1 MAHALR
7 YLILALCCGGV
18 LSAAEPAPAGAQ
30 AVRFTVFSPRAVN
43 GLTFTP
49 QAGQAPKPLVL
60 YPTAR
65 SPRYDYVGAMPLRI
79 TDAKTNTVVAEAT
92 VPREITSALLLLVP
106 LDPAPAAGLRY
117 QTYVLDDT
125 AARQPA
131 GSLAI
136 INFSGLELAGTLDGK
151 PLALTPGLNAATP
164 LGRSA
169 ALTLRTT
176 VKNRTYQAYAGNVE
190 LGKNERALLLL
201 LPPFYRGS
209 LEVQSRLLIDAPG
222 GVRGAGGRP

>member
-1 MAHALR
+1 MAYALR
-7 YLILALCCGGV
+7 YLILTLCCGGV
-18 LSAAEPAPAGAQ
+18 LSAVEPAPAGAQ

-43 GLTFTP
+43 GLTFTSRP
-49 QAGQAPKPLVL
+49 GQAPKHLVL

-65 SPRYDYVGAMPLRI
+65 SPRYDYLGSMPLRI
-79 TDAKTNTVVAEAT
+79 TDAQTNTVVAEAT

-106 LDPAPAAGLRY
+106 LEPAPAAGLRY

-131 GSLAI
+131 GTLAI
-136 INFSGLELAGTLDGK
+136 INFSGLELAGTIDGK
-151 PLALTPGLNAATP
+151 PLALTAGLNAATP
-164 LGRSA
+164 LVRSA
-169 ALTLRTT
+169 ALTLRAT

-222 GVRGAGGRP
+222 GIRGGAGRP

>member
-7 YLILALCCGGV
+7 YLILALCGGGF
-18 LSAAEPAPAGAQ
+18 LSAAEPAPAGSQ
-30 AVRFTVFSPRAVN
+30 AVRFKVFSPRAVN

-49 QAGQAPKPLVL
+49 RPGQAPKHLVL

-65 SPRYDYVGAMPLRI
+65 SPRYDYLGSMPLRI
-79 TDAKTNTVVAEAT
+79 TDAQTNTVVAEAT

-106 LDPAPAAGLRY
+106 LEPAPATGLRY

-131 GSLAI
+131 GTLAI
-136 INFSGLELAGTLDGK
+136 INFSGLELAGTLAGK
-151 PLALTPGLNAATP
+151 PLVLTAGLNAVTP

-209 LEVQSRLLIDAPG
+209 LEVQSRLLIDAILVEKGSIRHP
-222 GVRGAGGRP
+222 

>member
-7 YLILALCCGGV
+7 YLIFALCCCCGV
-18 LSAAEPAPAGAQ
+18 LLAAEPAPAGAQ

-49 QAGQAPKPLVL
+49 RPGQAPKHLVL

-65 SPRYDYVGAMPLRI
+65 SPRYEYFGAMPLRI
-79 TDAKTNTVVAEAT
+79 TDAQTNTVVAEAT

-106 LDPAPAAGLRY
+106 LEPAPAAGLRY
-117 QTYVLDDT
+117 QSYVLDDT
-125 AARQPA
+125 TARQPA

-151 PLALTPGLNAATP
+151 PLLLTAGLNAATP
-164 LGRSA
+164 IGRSA

-176 VKNRTYQAYAGNVE
+176 VKNRAHQAYAGNVE

-209 LEVQSRLLIDAPG
+209 LEVQSRLLIDAASVAKVPI
-222 GVRGAGGRP
+222 R

>member
-1 MAHALR
+1 
-7 YLILALCCGGV
+7 
-18 LSAAEPAPAGAQ
+18 
-30 AVRFTVFSPRAVN
+30 
-43 GLTFTP
+43 
-49 QAGQAPKPLVL
+49 
-60 YPTAR
+60 
-65 SPRYDYVGAMPLRI
+65 MPLRI
-79 TDAKTNTVVAEAT
+79 TDAKTHAVVAEVT
-92 VPREITSALLLLVP
+92 VPREISTALILLVP

-125 AARQPA
+125 AARQAA

-151 PLALTPGLNAATP
+151 PLALTSGLNAVTP

-169 ALTLRTT
+169 TLTLRTT

>member
-7 YLILALCCGGV
+7 YLILALCCCGV
-18 LSAAEPAPAGAQ
+18 LSAAEPTPAGSQ

-49 QAGQAPKPLVL
+49 RAAQAPKPLVL

-65 SPRYDYVGAMPLRI
+65 SPRYDYLGSMPLRI
-79 TDAKTNTVVAEAT
+79 TDAQTNSVVAEAT
-92 VPREITSALLLLVP
+92 VPSEIISALLLLVP
-106 LDPAPAAGLRY
+106 LEPAPAAGLRY

-125 AARQPA
+125 AALQPA
-131 GSLAI
+131 GTLAI

-151 PLALTPGLNAATP
+151 PLALTAGLNAATP
-164 LGRSA
+164 LGRST

-176 VKNRTYQAYAGNVE
+176 LKNRTYQAYAGNVE

-209 LEVQSRLLIDAPG
+209 LEVQSRLLIDAASVAKVPI
-222 GVRGAGGRP
+222 R

>member
-1 MAHALR
+1 MALALR
-7 YLILALCCGGV
+7 YLILALCCCGV

-49 QAGQAPKPLVL
+49 LPGQAPKHLGL

-65 SPRYDYVGAMPLRI
+65 SPRYDYLGVMPLRI
-79 TDAKTNTVVAEAT
+79 TDAQTNTVVAEAT
-92 VPREITSALLLLVP
+92 VPQEITTALLLLLP
-106 LDPAPAAGLRY
+106 LEPAPVAGLRY

-125 AARQPA
+125 TARQSA
-131 GSLAI
+131 GTLAI
-136 INFSGLELAGTLDGK
+136 INFSGLELVGTLDGK
-151 PLALTPGLNAATP
+151 PLALTAGLNAATP

-169 ALTLRTT
+169 LLTLRTK

-209 LEVQSRLLIDAPG
+209 QEVQSRLLIDAPG
-222 GVRGAGGRP
+222 GVRGLGGRP

>member
-7 YLILALCCGGV
+7 YLILALCCCFCGV
-18 LSAAEPAPAGAQ
+18 LSAAEPAPAGSQ

-49 QAGQAPKPLVL
+49 RSGQAPKHLVL

-65 SPRYDYVGAMPLRI
+65 SPRYDYLGSMPLRI
-79 TDAKTNTVVAEAT
+79 TDAQSNTVVAEAT

-106 LDPAPAAGLRY
+106 LEPAPAAGLRY

-125 AARQPA
+125 TARQSA
-131 GSLAI
+131 GTLAI

-151 PLALTPGLNAATP
+151 PLALTAGLNAATP
-164 LGRSA
+164 LGRST

-176 VKNRTYQAYAGNVE
+176 LKNRTYQAYAGNFE

-209 LEVQSRLLIDAPG
+209 LEVQSRLLIDAASVAKVPI
-222 GVRGAGGRP
+222 R